1 MHFCYQYWNIGDAA
15 DWKSN
20 GVLEYFRYMVILQNT
35 TAIAT
40 FLLSGIY
47 EIIKQLIQQVVQR
60 KKERVKFENE
70 RKEIKYINKLDKKYS
85 TKQPML
91 YLQTAL

>member
-1 MHFCYQYWNIGDAA
+1 MHFCYQYWKIGDVA

-35 TAIAT
+35 SAIAT
-40 FLLSGIY
+40 FLISGIY
-47 EIIKQLIQQVVQR
+47 EIIKQSIQKVVQR

-70 RKEIKYINKLDKKYS
+70 RKEIKCINKLDKKYS

-91 YLQTAL
+91 YLQTV

>member
-1 MHFCYQYWNIGDAA
+1 MHFCYQYWNIGDVA

-35 TAIAT
+35 SAIAT
-40 FLLSGIY
+40 FLISGIY
-47 EIIKQLIQQVVQR
+47 EIIKQSIQKVVQR

-70 RKEIKYINKLDKKYS
+70 RKEIKFINKLDKKYS

-91 YLQTAL
+91 YLQTV

>member
-1 MHFCYQYWNIGDAA
+1 MHFCYQYWNIGDVA

-35 TAIAT
+35 SAIAT
-40 FLLSGIY
+40 FLISGIY
-47 EIIKQLIQQVVQR
+47 EIIKQSIQKVVQR

-70 RKEIKYINKLDKKYS
+70 RKIKCINKLDKKYS

-91 YLQTAL
+91 YLQTV